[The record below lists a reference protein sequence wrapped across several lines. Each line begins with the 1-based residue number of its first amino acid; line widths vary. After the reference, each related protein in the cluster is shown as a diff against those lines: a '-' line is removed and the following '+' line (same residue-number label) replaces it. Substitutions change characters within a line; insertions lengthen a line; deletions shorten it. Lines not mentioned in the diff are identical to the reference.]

1 MMCGVIY
8 QGYRENEK
16 ALKPPLSEC
25 YACLSCDLLMP
36 YTNIPT
42 FAGKQTSRNQTG
54 AALRTLDLF

>member
-8 QGYRENEK
+8 QGYRENGK
-16 ALKPPLSEC
+16 AVKLPLSEY
-25 YACLSCDLLMP
+25 YACPSCNLLMP
-36 YTNIPT
+36 YAHIPT